1 MQGTS
6 QTDLVTATQELLR
19 ERPVTLTFAKIAE
32 DTGTAER
39 FVASL
44 ARNESTDYAARKV
57 QRVYE
62 YLAKKPL
69 LAG

>member
-1 MQGTS
+1 MQDNAHR
-6 QTDLVTATQELLR
+6 DLVTVTQELLR

-32 DTGTAER
+32 DTDNAER
-39 FVASL
+39 FIASL

-62 YLAKKPL
+62 YLTKKPL